1 MPLVHDTARAF
12 LPYPDA
18 AVANAATGSLCGL
31 TFAVKDLFDVAGYPT
46 GGGNPFVLAR
56 SGIKTRTAP
65 AVQCLL
71 DAGARF
77 VGKVVTDEFAYSM
90 TGNNVHFGTPV
101 NGAAPERIC
110 GGSSSGSAAA
120 VSNRLVDFA
129 LGSDTGGSV
138 RAPASHCGL
147 YGLRPTHGRIS
158 LQSVMD
164 LSPSFD
170 TCGYLARD
178 AHVFRRVSDVL
189 LGDDPHPLPARV
201 RILRPEDAWALLS
214 DPVRSA
220 LADPFARVVKALQ
233 GSGSSPGVGSG
244 GGPGGGPGPSDA
256 GSGAGPGARCAGSP
270 GAADSDRRGPEC
282 FIETQVAPEGFEQI
296 YWSFRYLQGREA
308 WSSDGPLIETF
319 APPMGADVAAR
330 FAWGRAVTDE
340 QVAEASR
347 VRERFRG
354 HLKAVLGDNGVLVMP
369 TMPDVAP
376 LLTADGDAIEHYRAW
391 SIQLLCVSGLSGFP
405 QISMP
410 LATRDGAPL
419 GLSLIGPAGSDLS
432 LVGLTQRI

>member
-1 MPLVHDTARAF
+1 MPLVRDIARAF

-18 AVANAATGSLCGL
+18 DVANAATGPLCGL

-46 GGGNPFVLAR
+46 GGGSPFVLAR

-77 VGKVVTDEFAYSM
+77 VGKVVTDEFAYAM
-90 TGNNVHFGTPV
+90 TGNNIHFGVPV
-101 NGAAPERIC
+101 NGAAPDRIC

-170 TCGYLARD
+170 TCGYFARD
-178 AHVFRRVSDVL
+178 THVLGRVSDVL
-189 LGDDPHPLPARV
+189 LGKDPHPLPARIRLLNPV
-201 RILRPEDAWALLS
+201 DAWALLS
-214 DPVRSA
+214 EPVRNA
-220 LADPFARVVKALQ
+220 LAEPSARVVKALQ
-233 GSGSSPGVGSG
+233 GAGAGSGAIPGGAGSG
-244 GGPGGGPGPSDA
+244 GG
-256 GSGAGPGARCAGSP
+256 SP
-270 GAADSDRRGPEC
+270 ES
-282 FIETQVAPEGFEQI
+282 FSETRVATEGFDLL

-308 WSSDGPLIETF
+308 WSTDGPLIETY

-330 FAWGRAVTDE
+330 FAWGKAVTDE

-347 VRERFRG
+347 VRERFRK
-354 HLKAVLGDNGVLVMP
+354 HLKTALGSDGVLVMP
-369 TMPDVAP
+369 TMPDIAP
-376 LLTADGDAIEHYRAW
+376 LLTADGDAIEQYRAR
-391 SIQLLCVSGLSGFP
+391 SIQLLCLSGLSGFP

-410 LATRDGAPL
+410 LAARDGAPL
-419 GLSLIGPAGSDLS
+419 GLSLIGPAGSDRS
-432 LVGLTQRI
+432 LVELAQRI